1 MMSGANFFKENNFL
15 VGVSI
20 DGPQE
25 FHDEYRRNRQG
36 LPSFYKVMKGI
47 ELLKKHGVEYNAMA
61 VVNDYNVDYPL
72 EFYNSS
78 RNWIAVSSN
87 SPRSW
92 SVSAGTR
99 KAPSYLLP
107 RSKTQRSS

>member
-1 MMSGANFFKENNFL
+1 
-15 VGVSI
+15 
-20 DGPQE
+20 
-25 FHDEYRRNRQG
+25 
-36 LPSFYKVMKGI
+36 MKGI

-72 EFYNSS
+72 EFYNFFKELDC
-78 RNWIAVSSN
+78 RFIQFAPIVERIG
-87 SPRSW
+87 P
-92 SVSAGTR
+92 APR

>member
-1 MMSGANFFKENNFL
+1 
-15 VGVSI
+15 
-20 DGPQE
+20 
-25 FHDEYRRNRQG
+25 
-36 LPSFYKVMKGI
+36 MKGI

-72 EFYNSS
+72 EFYNFFKELDC
-78 RNWIAVSSN
+78 RFIN

-99 KAPSYLLP
+99 KVPSYLLP
-107 RSKTQRSS
+107 RNKTLRSS